1 MITDKELKL
10 LTELSKLGIPE
21 EKYSEYIKEMAAIIS
36 LMDTISDA
44 DCEYSAKD
52 MSRAISFA
60 SLREDSVVNFEDM
73 DAIIKNAPKEKENQF
88 VVPKVV
94 DW

>member
-1 MITDKELKL
+1 MLTDKELKL

-21 EKYSEYIKEMAAIIS
+21 DKYPEYISEMDAIIS
-36 LMDTISDA
+36 LMDTIADA
-44 DCEYSAKD
+44 DCEYTAKD

-60 SLREDSVVNFEDM
+60 SLRNDSVTDFSHM
-73 DAIIKNAPKEKENQF
+73 DEIVKNAPKEKENQF

-94 DW
+94 D

>member
-21 EKYSEYIKEMAAIIS
+21 DKYSEYIEDMDAIIS
-36 LMDTISDA
+36 LMDTIADA
-44 DCEYSAKD
+44 DCEYTQKD
-52 MSRAISFA
+52 MSRAISFSA
-60 SLREDSVVNFEDM
+60 LRQDSVVEYENM
-73 DAIIKNAPKEKENQF
+73 DEIIKNSPKEKENQF

-94 DW
+94 D